1 MNKKKNTDILSIV
14 QDRYRRESTIS
25 VSASIED
32 VRKTFEVLSE
42 TGMYV
47 QYWKFDLRCNGRI
60 IEMDWSRWGS
70 QSIGLLTKITL
81 EQQLDRNGTILNLNT
96 QIPKGQLVRK
106 IIEIFLSNIALVYI
120 LIYFKLDSLFILSTV
135 AFLVII
141 DFISMYFDTSTDL
154 LYIIAKLEHN
164 DRGSS
169 AHTSFAHS
177 SRGNAPD
184 SAKRTL
190 RERIFRAD
198 RINSKRVRRSQI
210 RNHPSTSRSVTPRK
224 PRWR

>member
-14 QDRYRRESTIS
+14 QDCYRRESTIS

-32 VRKTFEVLSE
+32 VCKTFEALSE

-81 EQQLDRNGTILNLNT
+81 EQQLDRNGTILNLTT
-96 QIPKGQLVRK
+96 QIPKAQLVRK
-106 IIEIFLSNIALVYI
+106 IIEIFIFNIALVYI
-120 LIYFKLDSLFILSTV
+120 LIYFKLDSLFILSAV
-135 AFLVII
+135 ACIVII
-141 DFISMYFDTSTDL
+141 DLISMYFDTSTDL

-164 DRGSS
+164 DSGSS

-184 SAKRTL
+184 
-190 RERIFRAD
+190 RIFRAD